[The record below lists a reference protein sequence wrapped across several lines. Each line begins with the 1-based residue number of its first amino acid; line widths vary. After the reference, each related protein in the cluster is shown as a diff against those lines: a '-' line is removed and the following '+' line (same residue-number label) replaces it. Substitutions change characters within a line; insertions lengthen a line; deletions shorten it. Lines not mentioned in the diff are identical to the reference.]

1 MKGSSSPG
9 ILVTPC
15 SLRTSSQI
23 RDRELSTALAP
34 DCRQSDALLIFSY
47 FLSQQK
53 AEPLLASPLRLPVLP
68 VGKLFLQLSE
78 ALGQSMLE
86 KLSIS
91 DLKISPG
98 GMVQILCSPKHAS
111 ILL

>member
-53 AEPLLASPLRLPVLP
+53 TEPLSLLQNYKYFYGIYDYDVLC
-68 VGKLFLQLSE
+68 LF
-78 ALGQSMLE
+78 
-86 KLSIS
+86 IYR
-91 DLKISPG
+91 
-98 GMVQILCSPKHAS
+98 
-111 ILL
+111 